1 MSEESQHVRITNA
14 MMYQKLMDINENQIT
29 MMAELKHLAPLPD
42 RVRDVESRLDKL
54 DWVEK
59 IAYSA
64 LGAAA
69 AAVITLIVQ
78 GASNGA

>member
-29 MMAELKHLAPLPD
+29 MMVELKHLAPLPD
-42 RVRDVESRLDKL
+42 RVREVESRLDKL

-59 IAYSA
+59 ISYSA

-69 AAVITLIVQ
+69 AAVITLVVQ
-78 GASNGA
+78 GLAT

>member
-1 MSEESQHVRITNA
+1 MSEDSQHVRITNT
-14 MMYQKLMDINENQIT
+14 MMYQKLMDINENQIA

-54 DWVEK
+54 DWIEK

-64 LGAAA
+64 LGAAVA
-69 AAVITLIVQ
+69 AIITLVVQAAV
-78 GASNGA
+78 A